1 MRASGSSTWPAS
13 VSATRMTVPVEQGG
27 CETAFQG
34 LDHPADLS
42 GLHAAAPAE
51 RPRARRG
58 KVATVTNLGGLG
70 LGRAQ

>member
-1 MRASGSSTWPAS
+1 
-13 VSATRMTVPVEQGG
+13 MTVPVEQGG